1 MTKCRVAHLLA
12 MLRRRCRQFGATAAC
27 APCAPQWGPPE
38 DKLYRNVTMHAM
50 RAASC
55 ARTALC
61 HVSLFFDIGC
71 EAPNQGQ
78 PPLGRLFAAA
88 RFCHSVCVYMLLL
101 TVFAQISQWRRRV
114 NDALQKMKRPVGY
127 MRGCGCYD
135 GMQLCR
141 PHVSCRAPTTM
152 LRELFVYIWGSSCGI
167 ASHRVQRHAVG
178 TSCQSLPK
186 QANVFATWLPYFVL
200 RSRACLVPGNMSS

>member
-1 MTKCRVAHLLA
+1 MSPCTQCGQRVARELRCA
-12 MLRRRCRQFGATAAC
+12 MFRFSLILVARCPIR
-27 APCAPQWGPPE
+27 
-38 DKLYRNVTMHAM
+38 
-50 RAASC
+50 
-55 ARTALC
+55 
-61 HVSLFFDIGC
+61 
-71 EAPNQGQ
+71 
-78 PPLGRLFAAA
+78 GRLFAAA
-88 RFCHSVCVYMLLL
+88 RFCHSVCVYIV
-101 TVFAQISQWRRRV
+101 TVFVQISQWRRRV

>member
-1 MTKCRVAHLLA
+1 MSRCNSGVRAVRTAMGFARRPNYIDMSPFTQCGQRVARELRCAMFRFSLLLVARRPIRGSHLLA
-12 MLRRRCRQFGATAAC
+12 DCLQ
-27 APCAPQWGPPE
+27 
-38 DKLYRNVTMHAM
+38 LHA
-50 RAASC
+50 
-55 ARTALC
+55 
-61 HVSLFFDIGC
+61 FKI
-71 EAPNQGQ
+71 
-78 PPLGRLFAAA
+78 
-88 RFCHSVCVYMLLL
+88 SVCVNMLLL

-114 NDALQKMKRPVGY
+114 NDVLQKMKRPVGY

-186 QANVFATWLPYFVL
+186 QANVFATWLPCFVL